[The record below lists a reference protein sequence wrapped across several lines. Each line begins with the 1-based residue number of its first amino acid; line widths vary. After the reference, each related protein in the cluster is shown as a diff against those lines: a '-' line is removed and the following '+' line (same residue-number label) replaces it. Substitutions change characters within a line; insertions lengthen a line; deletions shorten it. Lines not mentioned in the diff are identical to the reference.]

1 MLYMATL
8 SSIQNNTICKEY
20 YQRLVK
26 KGKIKKVALIATMNK
41 LFTIIFAVVKYNPPF
56 NTHYF
61 KKISLPT

>member
-8 SSIQNNTICKEY
+8 SSTRNNTICKEY
-20 YQRLVK
+20 YQRLVQ

-41 LFTIIFAVVKYNPPF
+41 LFTIIFAVVKYNPLF

-61 KKISLPT
+61 